1 MSSTVLE
8 REDEGWSHSIDHGG
22 ERQGEVPQ
30 VFLGSGQLNRGEEK
44 EESDVEGSRISAQ
57 GNSSLFINVLRVFYT
72 EHRVISLLPDF

>member
-22 ERQGEVPQ
+22 ERQGEGLQ

-44 EESDVEGSRISAQ
+44 KSDVAGSKISAQ

-72 EHRVISLLPDF
+72 EHRVISLSPDF